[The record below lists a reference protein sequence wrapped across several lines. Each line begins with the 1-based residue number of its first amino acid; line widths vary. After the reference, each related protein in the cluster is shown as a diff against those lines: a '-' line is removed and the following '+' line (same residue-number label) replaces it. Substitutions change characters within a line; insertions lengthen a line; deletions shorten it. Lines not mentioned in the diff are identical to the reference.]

1 MFNFQMDNI
10 LSLHGLVGG
19 KSCKAGFPNTS
30 KFLFVKNFKP
40 DGYSQIADGLKND
53 RSTAVGDRGILY
65 FDNNDKDFKF
75 YNFASNIT
83 TKVHGTD
90 DYGEQPWVSAIP
102 SGFITGYRKRS
113 AVYDQYFVFSLIT
126 EEGRYIRDES
136 INLSGYKYENHK
148 IQRPIQDVI
157 NKNII
162 ISFRSSK
169 GSVFTVMYIFNSN
182 LSKLKDYNTEDKDGV
197 YTDERNTMAYDGI
210 LYSPKSSSGLFG
222 RFDYMNNS
230 GNASF
235 AFNSSK
241 IGHIVVNPKSNP
253 PMGYNIS
260 QGVCFNP
267 ITCQYYSNANGIPMV
282 RDWVALDRL
291 KCISQNPSP
300 KTNWLFAGTTSTLYE
315 VDANVKKINSA
326 FSSFNPDIRYVTEI
340 YGKDNNPEIGALVS
354 PSGKT
359 MSVVYHNDN
368 STFWLY
374 RR

>member
-1 MFNFQMDNI
+1 M
-10 LSLHGLVGG
+10 
-19 KSCKAGFPNTS
+19 
-30 KFLFVKNFKP
+30 
-40 DGYSQIADGLKND
+40 
-53 RSTAVGDRGILY
+53 
-65 FDNNDKDFKF
+65 
-75 YNFASNIT
+75 
-83 TKVHGTD
+83 
-90 DYGEQPWVSAIP
+90 SAIP
-102 SGFITGYRKRS
+102 SGFVTGYRKRS
-113 AVYDQYFVFSLIT
+113 AVYDQYFSFSLAT
-126 EEGRYIRDES
+126 EDGGYVSDTS
-136 INLSGYKYENHK
+136 VNLYGYKYENHR

-169 GSVFTVMYIFNSN
+169 GSVFTVMYIYNSN
-182 LSKLKDYNTEDKDGV
+182 LSKLKDYNTEDASGV
-197 YTDERNTMAYDGI
+197 YTDERNTMAYDGV

-230 GNASF
+230 GSASV
-235 AFNSSK
+235 ALNSSK
-241 IGHIVVNPKSNP
+241 IGHVVVNPVSNP
-253 PMGYNIS
+253 PIGHNIS

-267 ITCQYYSNANGIPMV
+267 ITCQYYSNANSIPMV

-300 KTNWLFAGTTSTLYE
+300 KTNWFFAGSTSTLYE
-315 VDANVKKINSA
+315 VDANIKKINSA

-359 MSVVYHNDN
+359 MSVVYYNDA